1 MKKGHPPPHQPH
13 GASGVVAGATTYQ
26 VLRVGGNLLSHS
38 LPGAVPS
45 ARAGLAS
52 GFGKGPGVSPPP
64 STTDTPKKACTALTN
79 TANICNY
86 LATVSQPT
94 TTHHVVAIL
103 VCCVSDCTVDASM
116 TSYMFPFTRC
126 YLPTTIV
133 WRVGVYR
140 PISTSHLH
148 ASLRFQIRPINPVVS
163 WEPQTK
169 PHLKTGFPLRC
180 FQRLSLPYVANQPCP
195 WRNNWHTRGTS
206 VPVLSY

>member
-1 MKKGHPPPHQPH
+1 MSTLTRHRTQTKKHPPPHQPH

-94 TTHHVVAIL
+94 TTHHVVAVL
-103 VCCVSDCTVDASM
+103 VCCVSDCTVDASTNSLM
-116 TSYMFPFTRC
+116 LLRNAV
-126 YLPTTIV
+126 LPTNHQSF
-133 WRVGVYR
+133 GVLVF
-140 PISTSHLH
+140 IGQL
-148 ASLRFQIRPINPVVS
+148 
-163 WEPQTK
+163 
-169 PHLKTGFPLRC
+169 
-180 FQRLSLPYVANQPCP
+180 
-195 WRNNWHTRGTS
+195 
-206 VPVLSY
+206 VPVTSTHYYASRSGLSTQSSPGNLKRNLISKQASRLDAFSGYPFRT

>member
-1 MKKGHPPPHQPH
+1 MWWRVPQHIKF
-13 GASGVVAGATTYQ
+13 
-26 VLRVGGNLLSHS
+26 LRVGGNLLSHS

-64 STTDTPKKACTALTN
+64 STTDTPTRACTTLTN
-79 TANICNY
+79 AANIC
-86 LATVSQPT
+86 TSHCQPT
-94 TTHHVVAIL
+94 HHHKQWWV
-103 VCCVSDCTVDASM
+103 VCCVSDCTVDASI
-116 TSYMFPFTRC
+116 TSLMLLLYAV
-126 YLPTTIV
+126 LPTNTSC
-133 WRVGVYR
+133 VGVYR
-140 PISTSHLH
+140 LISTSHLH
-148 ASLRFQIRPINPVVS
+148 ALLRFQIRPINPVVS